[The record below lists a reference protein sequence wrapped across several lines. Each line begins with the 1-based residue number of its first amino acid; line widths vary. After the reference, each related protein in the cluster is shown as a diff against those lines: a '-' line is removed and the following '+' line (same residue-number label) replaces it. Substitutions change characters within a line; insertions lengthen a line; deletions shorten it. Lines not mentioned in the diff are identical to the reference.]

1 MSDEVLDTDFL
12 PLDLIK
18 SEEVCLNEIDKC
30 DNLRLALRRHQYELV
45 KLYTKLTNSKLYKF
59 TTTFDNVIVND
70 YIVCPKKDNINNYCI
85 ADSIHYEIENFG
97 DDQDTDIEEIKI

>member
-1 MSDEVLDTDFL
+1 MSNEVLDTDFL

-18 SEEVCLNEIDKC
+18 SEEVCEQEINKF
-30 DNLRLALRRHQYELV
+30 DNLRLALRKHQYELT

-70 YIVCPKKDNINNYCI
+70 YIICPKKDNINNYCI
-85 ADSIHYEIENFG
+85 ADSIHYEIIDFG
-97 DDQDTDIEEIKI
+97 EDQNTDIEEIKI